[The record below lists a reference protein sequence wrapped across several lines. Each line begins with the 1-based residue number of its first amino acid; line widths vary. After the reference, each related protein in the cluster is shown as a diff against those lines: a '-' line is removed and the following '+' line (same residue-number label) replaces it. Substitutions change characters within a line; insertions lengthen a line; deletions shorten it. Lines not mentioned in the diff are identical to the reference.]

1 MGGIPGW
8 SWVKTLASKFKIKE
22 KNDNYHKVELLDMPI
37 VINSKTSIKIM
48 DTSINVNYYV
58 DCASYGV
65 MALPSWYRP
74 KMIKSNL
81 YSKTLPE

>member
-1 MGGIPGW
+1 
-8 SWVKTLASKFKIKE
+8 
-22 KNDNYHKVELLDMPI
+22 MPI

-65 MALPSWYRP
+65 MALPPWYRP

-81 YSKTLPE
+81 YSKFHACLISYDLCHPT

>member
-1 MGGIPGW
+1 
-8 SWVKTLASKFKIKE
+8 
-22 KNDNYHKVELLDMPI
+22 MPI

-65 MALPSWYRP
+65 MALPFWYRPKMIKSNLYSKTLPSWYRP